1 MRRYQ
6 ELRERERE
14 REEMRKFLEGE
25 KANDAC
31 WKGERVIQREKKL
44 RRGVSS

>member
-1 MRRYQ
+1 MR
-6 ELRERERE
+6 ERERERE